1 MKVQTKKLKLRK
13 GVKYLLLFVIDLIVC
28 ITLKG
33 IMKDPNVLSGY
44 RFNLILVYGYLMANF
59 GIIAKIEGRR

>member
-13 GVKYLLLFVIDLIVC
+13 GVKYLLLFVIVLIVC
-28 ITLKG
+28 IALKG
-33 IMKDPNVLSGY
+33 IMKGPNVLSGY

>member
-13 GVKYLLLFVIDLIVC
+13 GVKYLLFVIDLIVC
-28 ITLKG
+28 IALKG